1 MTEEELWLHNAA
13 LLDVQFC
20 GNEKEVGILYTY
32 SGLSCGFGR
41 LRLAVVA
48 YSENMD

>member
-20 GNEKEVGILYTY
+20 GNEKEVGIKYILIQGYH
-32 SGLSCGFGR
+32 
-41 LRLAVVA
+41 VA
-48 YSENMD
+48 LDDCDW

>member
-20 GNEKEVGILYTY
+20 GNEKEVGIIYLFRVIMWLWTTATG
-32 SGLSCGFGR
+32 SGCI
-41 LRLAVVA
+41 
-48 YSENMD
+48 